1 MNDDKPLLIG
11 GDASAVKN
19 NGATENTG
27 SQSMPVPRARTDQKQ
42 LHITHHNILSRHP
55 LAALAKAGENIR
67 ELRRF
72 ERALLAEAQP
82 EGIVAQCLFD
92 RCLSAY
98 LKGLLINRAEKN
110 LFEAENKP
118 FKERILEANTIALAG
133 GQPKNDGDF
142 FKNLSIIQRYD
153 SHYSREFFKTL
164 AMLLAIRG
172 TGQAGLARVLGKA
185 FAQVKDAVE
194 ETDE

>member
-1 MNDDKPLLIG
+1 
-11 GDASAVKN
+11 
-19 NGATENTG
+19 
-27 SQSMPVPRARTDQKQ
+27 MPVQRARTDQKQ
-42 LHITHHNILSRHP
+42 LHITNHNILSRHP
-55 LAALAKAGENIR
+55 LEALVKTGENVR

-72 ERALLAEAQP
+72 ERALLAEVQP

-92 RCLSAY
+92 RCLSSY
-98 LKGLLINRAEKN
+98 LKGLLINSAEKN
-110 LFEAENKP
+110 LFEAEN
-118 FKERILEANTIALAG
+118 RSLALG
-133 GQPKNDGDF
+133 GGHQNDSDF

-164 AMLLAIRG
+164 AVLLAIRG

-185 FAQVKDAVE
+185 FAQGKDAVQ